1 MHMHTHMRTRA
12 HTHTHTHAR
21 AHTHTHAHNLG
32 RYYSVP
38 EPSGRMVM
46 NFFRWSSGG
55 RSEEGRDSLMAVTP
69 ACTPGGRGMVM

>member
-1 MHMHTHMRTRA
+1 MHTHVRMHTCTHTRA
-12 HTHTHTHAR
+12 RVRTNTHTR
-21 AHTHTHAHNLG
+21 ACTHNLG

-55 RSEEGRDSLMAVTP
+55 RSEEGRDSFMAVTP